1 MEKTETATEEDKG
14 AMALLIDGAVLIQQK
29 QYVSLQYISTG
40 DFFADKFIQ
49 GGVSWLNSRSMIAR
63 RPNLPTI

>member
-40 DFFADKFIQ
+40 DFFADKFQ